1 MEKTME
7 KIVALAKSRVLCI
20 RVLRF
25 TEAWLIPGIMETWAW
40 S

>member
-7 KIVALAKSRVLCI
+7 KIVALAKDAALFI

-25 TEAWLIPGIMETWAW
+25 MVDWQIHGTTEILV
-40 S
+40 SS